1 MFSFI
6 KKAKPATGLAQLRC
20 FKVWGEAKT
29 CKHKHLLSLGYQKET
44 RERMKQRKCPG
55 CLQFP
60 LNLVQVSTVA
70 SYTTRYEFQQDAQIL
85 WKDGYFSQVL
95 SLHQVTVALKPS
107 LLHSFYG
114 STTNISVYS
123 SSVTAENFLIP
134 WRERHRQMRQHF
146 PAQFCTGEPVTLPKR
161 LPFTPLNIL
170 I

>member
-1 MFSFI
+1 
-6 KKAKPATGLAQLRC
+6 
-20 FKVWGEAKT
+20 
-29 CKHKHLLSLGYQKET
+29 
-44 RERMKQRKCPG
+44 MKQRKCAG

-85 WKDGYFSQVL
+85 QKDGYFSQVL

-123 SSVTAENFLIP
+123 SSVTAENYFLIP

-146 PAQFCTGEPVTLPKR
+146 PAQFCTGELVTLPKR

-170 I
+170 IQRKLIFIYIINILKGFLKSVSQPIKFFGTCRGIQVLSG